1 MTTMN
6 PTNRRAKL
14 AYREPS
20 GAVYRTKHAPKA
32 DALWRDIVAG
42 IVFIVV
48 LLLGVAVVLVGG
60 LLVFG

>member
-1 MTTMN
+1 MP
-6 PTNRRAKL
+6 PTKRRARL

-20 GAVYRTKHAPKA
+20 SAVYRTKHAPKA

-48 LLLGVAVVLVGG
+48 LLLGVAVVLAGG

>member
-1 MTTMN
+1 MP

-14 AYREPS
+14 EYREQS

-32 DALWRDIVAG
+32 DTLWRDIVAG

>member
-1 MTTMN
+1 MP
-6 PTNRRAKL
+6 PTNRRARL

-42 IVFIVV
+42 IVFMSV

>member
-1 MTTMN
+1 M
-6 PTNRRAKL
+6 
-14 AYREPS
+14 
-20 GAVYRTKHAPKA
+20 YRTKHGPKA